1 VPTGIPP
8 RSRTQRLS
16 NHQEVTMRKAR
27 VATIILAAAALAVMA
42 LPVAHAGSPHFVD
55 DQTVATTDGA
65 TLTVVFKEAGLGD
78 EAQVHL
84 VLTADAACVNPGGN
98 KPQAVNKTSVTAEG
112 TFPVQ
117 NGRAEGELEATAT
130 FQPSC
135 SPPMTVEFS
144 NVVLTDQTSGIS
156 VTL

>member
-1 VPTGIPP
+1 LRPIRRALT
-8 RSRTQRLS
+8 
-16 NHQEVTMRKAR
+16 
-27 VATIILAAAALAVMA
+27 ALALATA
-42 LPVAHAGSPHFVD
+42 LTLSAAPAWAGSPHFVD

-65 TLTVVFKEAGLGD
+65 TLTVAFKEAGLGD
-78 EAQVHL
+78 EPQVHL

-98 KPQAVNKTSVTAEG
+98 KPQAVNKTSVVAEG
-112 TFPVQ
+112 DFPVQ
-117 NGRAEGELEATAT
+117 SGQASGELVATAT